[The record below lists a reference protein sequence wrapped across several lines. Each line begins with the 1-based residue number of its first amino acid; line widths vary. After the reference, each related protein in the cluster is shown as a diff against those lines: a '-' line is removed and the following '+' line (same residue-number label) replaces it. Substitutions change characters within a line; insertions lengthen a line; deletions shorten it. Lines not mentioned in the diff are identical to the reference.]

1 MVPSI
6 RVQSVVLGHRQQYRQ
21 QSLITREDVP
31 QPVAYGPF
39 EEDEE
44 EGEGSEHDRQA
55 HGHTV
60 QMPTAFQQR
69 QAEHVHV
76 VVEGQRSQEMEDAD
90 EEADAEE
97 DFVDKVQEEDDV
109 PRGECLCGV

>member
-1 MVPSI
+1 
-6 RVQSVVLGHRQQYRQ
+6 
-21 QSLITREDVP
+21 
-31 QPVAYGPF
+31 
-39 EEDEE
+39 
-44 EGEGSEHDRQA
+44 
-55 HGHTV
+55 
-60 QMPTAFQQR
+60 MPAAFQQR

-109 PRGECLCGV
+109 PRGEFLCGGKKEEEEMR